1 VHFHRIRL
9 SSRVS
14 SPRTKRRQDSV
25 AVAFILGIVVGAGPA
40 HLAEAGQP
48 IVLHTDTPPSAATS
62 GGLLSWRIGQ
72 GRRYTLRLRTT
83 VSMAGGAQLVAFE
96 IRGPLALVA
105 ITEQPTFLLRME
117 FSGEISNFE
126 GAIASEHT
134 DRKEQV
140 SKQIVAALRA
150 PYFMEFSPGG
160 DLLGLRTTVQMSFVT
175 QIWQTLAASMQF
187 KTKEHGDSEWEVE
200 EDDTVGRYLAAYRYR
215 GEGAYEKRKLRYL
228 QVRVPGLTYSG
239 VVSEGTFQ
247 FAPKGEIERLGV
259 RETLEVEGAAPIPSL
274 RSETEIELNAL
285 SGDFVE
291 ADVGSL
297 RTAAQALPLVRP
309 SQVTAGL
316 SPAALDEARAS
327 RMELTQALALLRAER
342 ESAERGTL
350 TEEEKRGAD
359 RAYVALTALLR
370 LHPEELKTVEAEVR
384 AGSPLSGALI
394 EALRDAGSAEAQ
406 ALLRDLVTLPTLD
419 DVRHMQAA
427 QALSHV
433 EVPTPETVAA
443 LERLQADDKLGVQ
456 ATYGLGSNIYRL
468 QKTDPSRAGSLLA
481 ALERRL
487 SAAMT
492 DRERTTLLTTLGNA
506 GHPASLGSIS
516 RFVEHGSIEVRVA
529 AAQALRRI
537 PEETADDLLVKLSE
551 DPDENVRFSAM
562 DAISERSASPVL
574 EHRVAAMALGEPDF
588 KTRVQAVRTAV
599 DWLETTP
606 GLASTLELVS
616 NRDDSEDIRRTART
630 ALDRW
635 KAARRSDR
643 HRSRRSAIP

>member
-1 VHFHRIRL
+1 MHHHRIGL
-9 SSRVS
+9 SRVS
-14 SPRTKRRQDSV
+14 SPWTKRRQDIV
-25 AVAFILGIVVGAGPA
+25 AVAFLGIVVGAGPA
-40 HLAEAGQP
+40 DLAADGQAV
-48 IVLHTDTPPSAATS
+48 VLHSNDLSSATTS
-62 GGLLSWRIGQ
+62 GGLVSWQIGL
-72 GRRYTLRLRTT
+72 GRKYTLRLRTT
-83 VSMAGGAQLVAFE
+83 VSMAEEAQLIAFE
-96 IRGPLALVA
+96 IRGPLVLVA
-105 ITEQPTFLLRME
+105 ITEQPTFLLRAE
-117 FSGEISNFE
+117 FSGEILNFE
-126 GAIASEHT
+126 GTIASENT
-134 DRKEQV
+134 DRREKV
-140 SKQIVAALRA
+140 SEQIVAALRA

-175 QIWQTLAASMQF
+175 QIWQALATSIQF

-200 EDDTVGRYLAAYRYR
+200 EDDAVGRYLAAYRYR

-228 QVRVPGLTYSG
+228 QVLVPGLTYSG
-239 VVSEGTFQ
+239 VVSEGAFQ

-274 RSETEIELNAL
+274 RSETEIELSAL
-285 SGDFVE
+285 PGDFVE

-309 SQVTAGL
+309 SQVPAGL
-316 SPAALDEARAS
+316 SPAELDEARAS
-327 RMELTQALALLRAER
+327 RMDLTQALALLRAER
-342 ESAERGTL
+342 ESADRGTL
-350 TEEEKRGAD
+350 TEEEKRGAG

-370 LHPEELKTVEAEVR
+370 LHPDGLKTVEAEVR
-384 AGSPLSGALI
+384 AGSPLSGTLI

-406 ALLRDLVTLPTLD
+406 ELLRDLVTLPTLD
-419 DVRHMQAA
+419 DARRMLAA
-427 QALSHV
+427 RALSHV

-443 LERLQADDKLGVQ
+443 LERLQGDDKLGVQ

-492 DRERTTLLTTLGNA
+492 ERERATLLTALGNA
-506 GHPASLGSIS
+506 GHPDSLGSIS
-516 RFVEHGSIEVRVA
+516 RFVEHGSIEVRAA

-537 PEETADDLLVKLSE
+537 PGETADGLLVKLSE
-551 DPDENVRFSAM
+551 DPDKNIRFSAM
-562 DAISERSASPVL
+562 DAISERSTSPVL

-588 KTRVQAVRTAV
+588 RTRVQAVRTAV

-616 NRDDSEDIRRTART
+616 NRDESEDIRRTART
-630 ALDRW
+630 ALDRR
-635 KAARRSDR
+635 KAARRT
-643 HRSRRSAIP
+643 